1 MTDSEDQKAVHRS
14 DLRHALE
21 WTLQR
26 THRVLLVA
34 CLLTLAG
41 TGSVLGLLR
50 WQHPYMRWSF
60 AIICWL
66 LAAIVLIRLA
76 THSRRQE

>member
-1 MTDSEDQKAVHRS
+1 MTDSEEQRTVHRS
-14 DLRHALE
+14 DLRYALE

-26 THRVLLVA
+26 PHRAVLIV

-41 TGSVLGLLR
+41 LGSSLGLLR
-50 WQHPYMRWSF
+50 WQHPYLRWSF

-66 LAAIVLIRLA
+66 PAAIVLIRLA
-76 THSRRQE
+76 TQPRR